1 MCCENNLINIV
12 KGLII
17 LLIFV
22 LIVVL
27 IIVFINCQN
36 NQNQPDIL
44 VVIAKPGDNTTIGTT
59 SIRFSQNNIVE
70 GTALSHTEGSDEIN
84 INETGI
90 YQISYQLYGVQDT
103 VGTFNF
109 NAILSVNN
117 QSLNDTFNESPVIR
131 NSTSNRM
138 TLTSTVILQLQTGD
152 VLKLNG
158 VSIEDVIY
166 DNARMDI
173 EKIG

>member
-1 MCCENNLINIV
+1 M
-12 KGLII
+12 
-17 LLIFV
+17 
-22 LIVVL
+22 
-27 IIVFINCQN
+27 
-36 NQNQPDIL
+36 
-44 VVIAKPGDNTTIGTT
+44 
-59 SIRFSQNNIVE
+59 E

>member
-1 MCCENNLINIV
+1 M
-12 KGLII
+12 
-17 LLIFV
+17 
-22 LIVVL
+22 
-27 IIVFINCQN
+27 Q
-36 NQNQPDIL
+36 DH
-44 VVIAKPGDNTTIGTT
+44 GDNTDTGNAI
-59 SIRFSQNNIVE
+59 INFSENQVVE